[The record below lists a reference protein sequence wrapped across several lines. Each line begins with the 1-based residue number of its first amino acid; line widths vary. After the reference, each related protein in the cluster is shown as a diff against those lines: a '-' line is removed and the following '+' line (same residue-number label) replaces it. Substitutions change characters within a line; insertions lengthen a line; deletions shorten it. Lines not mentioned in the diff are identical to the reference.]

1 MSRIKGKDTSIEKIL
16 RSALYK
22 EGYRYRL
29 QVSSLPGRP
38 DILLCK
44 YKIVIFCD
52 GDFFHGYD
60 YQKIDKELKTNKAY
74 WENKIKTN
82 QKRDRK
88 NDALLVEQGYTVLH
102 FWEHEIRENLPQVLR
117 EIDDAVYKKQQEKQ
131 EEK

>member
-1 MSRIKGKDTSIEKIL
+1 M
-16 RSALYK
+16 
-22 EGYRYRL
+22 
-29 QVSSLPGRP
+29 
-38 DILLCK
+38 CK
-44 YKIVIFCD
+44 YRIVIFCD